1 VKGRLTNTLRRR
13 WSSVTGP
20 RELQSCGAISC
31 VAAIVGVEMLP
42 RGLSDPDAIARA
54 YTLSAKRCGHR
65 ICGVAAR
72 LPHPEGC
79 RRPLRWRMASRSFRE
94 RGISYEPLLA
104 AQRPP
109 SPAVF
114 ISWLLIQ
121 PFLSIEEGY
130 GIPAFVLDPHTWS
143 AELHVRTDQTK
154 RVGGRRHP
162 FTRISN
168 ASPRQNYKNLRIHA
182 PASRKA
188 YHGKPR
194 ARRHA
199 RHNSQEPFDVLR

>member
-1 VKGRLTNTLRRR
+1 MRCYFLRG
-13 WSSVTGP
+13 SH
-20 RELQSCGAISC
+20 
-31 VAAIVGVEMLP
+31 IVGVEMLP

-121 PFLSIEEGY
+121 PFLSIERRIRY
-130 GIPAFVLDPHTWS
+130 S
-143 AELHVRTDQTK
+143 RVRPESSHL
-154 RVGGRRHP
+154 VGGASCENGPNEARRWQTAP
-162 FTRISN
+162 
-168 ASPRQNYKNLRIHA
+168 IHA
-182 PASRKA
+182 YPECQSPTKLQRICASMALLPAKRTTESRVP
-188 YHGKPR
+188 GVTPVIT
-194 ARRHA
+194 AR
-199 RHNSQEPFDVLR
+199 SLSTC